1 MNIKIVLNRCIYL
14 MFTIITLSS
23 LGSCQSEDIVDNG
36 LSDATVDPAFTITP
50 VEGSANKFTLTAQT
64 KNVLGSK
71 WDLGDGAGAYL
82 GKMTETIFLPD
93 AGTYKIVHSAIGR
106 GGVVNT
112 ASQDIIVTTP
122 DPVAGNILKG
132 GKLLDA
138 ADWAKWTVYDVATWS
153 GNATWTFGPGY
164 ALLNSFGWDQYGM
177 YQAIDVVAGK
187 KYNIDMVVSSTTG
200 GQNCWFEVYCGY
212 SVPVNGSEY
221 NEGGKLRAIST
232 WDNCGN
238 APYAGK
244 ISIVGCKPE
253 NNLGIFTATKT
264 GVAYLV
270 IRGGGEDMK
279 AGIKIQ
285 NIEMRPSL

>member
-1 MNIKIVLNRCIYL
+1 MNIKIVLNRCMYL
-14 MFTIITLSS
+14 MFAIITLSS

-71 WDLGDGAGAYL
+71 WDLGDGAGMYI

-93 AGTYKIVHSAIGR
+93 AGTYTIMHGAIGR
-106 GGVVNT
+106 GGIVNT
-112 ASQDIIVTTP
+112 TTQNIVVATP

-132 GKLLDA
+132 GKLVDA
-138 ADWAKWTVYDVATWS
+138 ADWAQWTIANPTSNASLVFQS
-153 GNATWTFGPGY
+153 GS
-164 ALLNSFGWDQYGM
+164 ALLTASGWAGQGM
-177 YQAIDVVAGK
+177 YQAVNVVAGK
-187 KYNIDMVVSSTTG
+187 KYAIDMVTSSTTG
-200 GQNCWFEVYCGY
+200 CSNTWFEVYCGY
-212 SVPVNGSEY
+212 SAPVPGTDYS
-221 NEGGKLRAIST
+221 EGGKLRALST
-232 WDNCGN
+232 WDGC
-238 APYAGK
+238 ATTAFSGK
-244 ISIVGCKPE
+244 ISVVGCKAE

-279 AGIKIQ
+279 AGIKIS